1 MFLTGYIKVD
11 GQLSYLAWK
20 DIKATEC
27 LWTFSP
33 YHADEIYDVELGKI
47 PEYPV
52 ISSPMVLKEFYNEDY
67 LLGILKRTKVS
78 GKITCYGQNQQNEL
92 MLDTLA
98 FARNY
103 TFDKNGVCQN
113 ESSAVDGGSASSS
126 VTSPDATGTT
136 VVGSNVTTGTST
148 PSAGAAPGTSTTT
161 PSGTSSSSGVTVAD
175 PSSSTNAPG
184 STTPTT
190 GTAVSTTA
198 PGAAT
203 STTTTTTTGTVTS
216 VTAPGATTTTTG
228 SSSSLQ
234 QYQTGGPG

>member
-92 MLDTLA
+92 MLDTSVIIKFEESEWYIEAIERSLLFVNGERKKKHK
-98 FARNY
+98 FALM
-103 TFDKNGVCQN
+103 
-113 ESSAVDGGSASSS
+113 
-126 VTSPDATGTT
+126 
-136 VVGSNVTTGTST
+136 
-148 PSAGAAPGTSTTT
+148 
-161 PSGTSSSSGVTVAD
+161 
-175 PSSSTNAPG
+175 
-184 STTPTT
+184 
-190 GTAVSTTA
+190 
-198 PGAAT
+198 
-203 STTTTTTTGTVTS
+203 TS
-216 VTAPGATTTTTG
+216 VK
-228 SSSSLQ
+228 LQ
-234 QYQTGGPG
+234 KNWD